1 MLAQMTDVVLRP
13 AAAKDFPTISRLIK
27 QVRINPT
34 GLDWHRFVVAVDG
47 EGMLIGC
54 GQLKPHRRGIVELAS
69 IAVVP
74 SCRQRGIARLII
86 EHLLVLAPRPL
97 YLTCRSR
104 LGSFY
109 MNWGF
114 RALDF
119 AEMPLYYRRLAKV
132 MSIVGKLF
140 LPDERLLVMVLQ

>member
-1 MLAQMTDVVLRP
+1 MPAQTTDVVLRL
-13 AAAKDFPTISRLIK
+13 ATAKDFPTISRLIR

-47 EGMLIGC
+47 EGMLVGC
-54 GQLKPHRRGIVELAS
+54 GQLKPHRGGIVELAS

-74 SCRQRGIARLII
+74 TFRQRGIARLII
-86 EHLLVLAPRPL
+86 EHLLALAPRPV

-109 MNWGF
+109 MKWGF
-114 RALDF
+114 RALAL
-119 AEMPLYYRRLAKV
+119 AEMPSHYRRLAKV
-132 MSIVGKLF
+132 MSIVGNLF
-140 LPDERLLVMVLQ
+140 MPDERLLVMVLQ